1 MLPESV
7 AFVSNTTG
15 ELCTT
20 AAVNGLDIGVNRE
33 QYRRKAMKTF
43 LLLLTTV
50 GLPLVA
56 FAQSASQEVTLT
68 GTLRGGRI
76 AIGGETTGWT
86 LEYRDASGQHSV
98 EVELPGEVVT
108 RARSDATVRVTG
120 VFTNREYVERGTVRV
135 LRVSRLEEVTTPAP
149 STPTPP
155 AQGNAAPRLRQIT
168 PNELNPQQ
176 RALADEILKVSSVG
190 LGGPYNAL
198 LRSPELGKRM
208 FALLDYL
215 RFNTSVPRRLNEFAI
230 LIQAQLWTSQV
241 EWLAHYPLALKEGV
255 SEATLADL
263 KAGRRPA
270 SMKSDEA
277 VVYDLCMEVS
287 TKHAVSDATYQRAA
301 RVLTEQ
307 QLVDLLTLS
316 GTYTTLAMMMNAF
329 EQGVPPG
336 TTAPFAK

>member
-1 MLPESV
+1 
-7 AFVSNTTG
+7 
-15 ELCTT
+15 
-20 AAVNGLDIGVNRE
+20 
-33 QYRRKAMKTF
+33 MKTF

-50 GLPLVA
+50 GLPLLA

-98 EVELPGEVVT
+98 EVDLPRELMN

-120 VFTNREYVERGTVRV
+120 VFTNREYVERGSVRV

-149 STPTPP
+149 GPTPSAP
-155 AQGNAAPRLRQIT
+155 GNATPRLRQIT

-230 LIQAQLWTSQV
+230 LIQARLWTSQV
-241 EWLAHYPLALKEGV
+241 EWLAHYPLALQEGV
-255 SEATLADL
+255 SEAALADL

-277 VVYDLCMEVS
+277 VVYDLSMEIS

-301 RVLTEQ
+301 KLLNEQ

-336 TTAPFAK
+336 TTAPFTK